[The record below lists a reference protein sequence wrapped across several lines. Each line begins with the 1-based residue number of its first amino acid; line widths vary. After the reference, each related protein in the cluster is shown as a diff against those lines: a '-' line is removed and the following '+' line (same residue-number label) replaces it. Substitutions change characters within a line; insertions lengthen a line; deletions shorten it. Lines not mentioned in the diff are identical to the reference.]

1 MALLD
6 VKNVRKV
13 YTTRFGGNQVEAL
26 KDVNFSVE
34 QGEYVAIMGESGS
47 GKSTLLNILAALD
60 KPTEG
65 KVFLKEKDLSKV
77 KEKEM
82 AAFRRNNLGF
92 VFQDFN
98 LLDTFSLKDNIFLPL
113 VLSGRSYR
121 EMERRLL
128 PLADKLG
135 IKNLL
140 EKYPYEVSGGQK
152 QRAAVARAVITQPQ
166 LLLADEPTGALDS
179 KAAKE
184 LLKLFTS
191 LNQDGQTIL
200 MVTHSVK
207 AASTAGRVLFIKDG
221 RVFHQIY
228 KGNLS
233 EAQMYQKISDTMTA
247 ITAGGEDDE

>member
-113 VLSGRSYR
+113 VLSGTSYR

-128 PLADKLG
+128 PLADKL
-135 IKNLL
+135 
-140 EKYPYEVSGGQK
+140 V
-152 QRAAVARAVITQPQ
+152 R
-166 LLLADEPTGALDS
+166 
-179 KAAKE
+179 
-184 LLKLFTS
+184 LFTH

-221 RVFHQIY
+221 KVFHQIY
-228 KGNLS
+228 KGSLS

-247 ITAGGEDDE
+247 ITAGGADDE

>member
-1 MALLD
+1 MD
-6 VKNVRKV
+6 ISKI
-13 YTTRFGGNQVEAL
+13 EI
-26 KDVNFSVE
+26 KDVNFSYKDVKVYRKNLNMCLE
-34 QGEYVAIMGESGS
+34 KGSIYLIKGKNGS

-113 VLSGRSYR
+113 VLSGTSHK

-128 PLADKLG
+128 TLADKLG

-152 QRAAVARAVITQPQ
+152 QRAAVA
-166 LLLADEPTGALDS
+166 
-179 KAAKE
+179 
-184 LLKLFTS
+184 
-191 LNQDGQTIL
+191 
-200 MVTHSVK
+200 
-207 AASTAGRVLFIKDG
+207 
-221 RVFHQIY
+221 
-228 KGNLS
+228 
-233 EAQMYQKISDTMTA
+233 
-247 ITAGGEDDE
+247 